1 METRPHVA
9 TNELM
14 IDIENPRARM
24 LDSAFANLPRNQFNW
39 KSNMQA
45 LILAGGKGTRL
56 RPLTVYTPKPIVP
69 ICNRP
74 FLLYQIDTLRRAGI
88 TDITLSL
95 SYQPNKIE
103 QLLGDGSDY
112 GVKLRYTVEPQP
124 MGTAGAYKFAEE
136 LIRERTVVFNG
147 DILTDLDLKA
157 VIREHNDRQALATIV
172 LAPVKNPSAYGL
184 VETENDGRIRRFLEK
199 PKEEEIT
206 VNTINAGTYVLE
218 PKVLDYVPAGENHS
232 FEYGLFP
239 NLLERKEAFYAHI
252 PQRTYWIDIGTP
264 ERYLQVHQD
273 LLANRV
279 TRIHIKDRRG
289 RFDEATRCEIDDLSM
304 IGDDCQIKPGA
315 EIINSVLGPG
325 CFLEERARVENS
337 IIWPHT
343 RLGTA
348 ATVTNAI
355 VGRGCHIGRSAVVA
369 AGSVLGDKTSL
380 TDYTMTG
387 GAA

>member
-1 METRPHVA
+1 
-9 TNELM
+9 
-14 IDIENPRARM
+14 
-24 LDSAFANLPRNQFNW
+24 
-39 KSNMQA
+39 MQA

-103 QLLGDGSDY
+103 QLLGDGSDF

-136 LIRERTVVFNG
+136 LIREPTVVFNG

-157 VIREHNDRQALATIV
+157 VIREHHERKALATIV
-172 LAPVKNPSAYGL
+172 LAP
-184 VETENDGRIRRFLEK
+184 
-199 PKEEEIT
+199 
-206 VNTINAGTYVLE
+206 AGTYVLE
-218 PKVLDYVPAGENHS
+218 PKVLDYIPARENHS

-239 NLLERKEAFYAHI
+239 HLLERNEAFYAHI

-264 ERYLQVHQD
+264 ERYLQVHHD

-279 TRIHIKDRRG
+279 ARIHLKDRRG
-289 RFDEATRCEIDDLSM
+289 KFDEATRAEIDDLSM

-325 CFLEERARVENS
+325 CFLEERARVVNS

-348 ATVTNAI
+348 ATVTDAI

-387 GAA
+387 TRQP